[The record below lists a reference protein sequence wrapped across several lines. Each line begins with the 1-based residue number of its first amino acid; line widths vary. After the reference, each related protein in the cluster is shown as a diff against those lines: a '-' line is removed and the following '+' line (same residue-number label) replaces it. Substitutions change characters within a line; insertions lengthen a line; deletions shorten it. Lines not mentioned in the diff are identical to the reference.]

1 MYEKS
6 LNVRIV
12 GETDKHNAVIAHA
25 NNDPAN
31 FRREQRAHLRS
42 TIEMV
47 EKEAGSAQHGE
58 THRMVIR
65 ARKELRAMLTGSQV
79 KPEHAK
85 GFSTKPGFKDDI
97 DWEEHPPENEIV
109 EDPAMAAQRD
119 LIERNKRYGFSTFA
133 KGVGWADLQAP
144 PSENPVS
151 FVSAKARD
159 ERNEIERKK
168 DTKIFSVSP
177 EDLPLNLRL
186 AVFDAQMVKE
196 KAEQEKLLLR
206 KTKADENTPERRRKQ
221 KRMGGRG
228 EGEGVQELSLH
239 QQESSNHHTREKNKK
254 KVIPRNTLPEVRL
267 GPALH
272 IDPVAQHQLPIHTM
286 SQPDAHILSEAPRVS
301 EKKSKKK
308 KVSQE
313 QMEGSTTSKIEKG
326 KDVANLDDDNAASKR
341 DQQKRREKK
350 KKRPQP
356 FKYTR
361 MLLCPCFVVYRSLQK
376 VFFLS

>member
-1 MYEKS
+1 
-6 LNVRIV
+6 VRIV
-12 GETDKHNAVIAHA
+12 GETDKHNAVIPHA

-31 FRREQRAHLRS
+31 FRREQRAHLRA
-42 TIEMV
+42 TMELI
-47 EKEAGSAQHGE
+47 EKEADSDQHGE

-79 KPEHAK
+79 KPERAK
-85 GFSTKPGFKDDI
+85 GFATKPGFKDDI
-97 DWEEHPPENEIV
+97 DWEEHPPENKIV

-119 LIERNKRYGFSTFA
+119 LIERNKRYGFSNFA
-133 KGVGWADLQAP
+133 KGVGLAGLNAP

-168 DTKIFSVSP
+168 ETKIFSVAP

-186 AVFDAQMVKE
+186 AVFDAQTVKE
-196 KAEQEKLLLR
+196 KAEQEKILLR
-206 KTKADENTPERRRKQ
+206 KTKAGTNTPERRKKK
-221 KRMGGRG
+221 KRMGGGG
-228 EGEGVQELSLH
+228 EGERKQELSLH
-239 QQESSNHHTREKNKK
+239 QQEIANHHTRGKTKN

-272 IDPVAQHQLPIHTM
+272 LDPVAQHQLPIQTT
-286 SQPDAHILSEAPRVS
+286 SQPDAHILSEALRVS
-301 EKKSKKK
+301 AKKSKKK

-326 KDVANLDDDNAASKR
+326 KNVANLDDDNAASKR
-341 DQQKRREKK
+341 GQQKRSEKK